1 MNIANQISNPS
12 QFKDE
17 LVKFLMENKII
28 GTVAGVGIALAS
40 KDLIQSLVGDI
51 VFPCIYFILMQ
62 MHGKYFTKIL
72 PDNTTFN
79 VPNFIKHLISWA
91 LILIIT
97 YFFVTIVFKMLLGI
111 SDDNGDNKK
120 EDKKED
126 KKEENVQETTREGF
140 GGFLSC
146 LAGRPYNK
154 KKDKVWD
161 FGIFKYEKKKHKKC
175 NEGFLTLN
183 PIILETAFEKIIHDD
198 DNPDN
203 EDPLHGSPVFTLE
216 DRSLRRLKQM

>member
-1 MNIANQISNPS
+1 
-12 QFKDE
+12 
-17 LVKFLMENKII
+17 
-28 GTVAGVGIALAS
+28 
-40 KDLIQSLVGDI
+40 
-51 VFPCIYFILMQ
+51 
-62 MHGKYFTKIL
+62 MHAKKFTKIL
-72 PDNTTFN
+72 PDNKTFD
-79 VPNFIKHLISWA
+79 VPNFVKHLISWV

-97 YFFVTIVFKMLLGI
+97 YFFVTIVFKWLLGVGVN
-111 SDDNGDNKK
+111 DGADKKK
-120 EDKKED
+120 EG
-126 KKEENVQETTREGF
+126 KKEEGNEENIQEATREGF
-140 GGFLSC
+140 MGFLSC
-146 LAGRPYNK
+146 LIGRPYNK